1 MQMAAGGDTSFSLP
15 PATRY
20 YLLVRNNNESECDAV
35 LKINETVIAPENRDP
50 QNPATWGRIGRNEAC
65 PCGSGKKYKHCHGAF
80 ESNEVV

>member
-1 MQMAAGGDTSFSLP
+1 MHGSHID
-15 PATRY
+15 ATTGQDEFAP
-20 YLLVRNNNESECDAV
+20 LAM
-35 LKINETVIAPENRDP
+35 INETVVSPENRDP